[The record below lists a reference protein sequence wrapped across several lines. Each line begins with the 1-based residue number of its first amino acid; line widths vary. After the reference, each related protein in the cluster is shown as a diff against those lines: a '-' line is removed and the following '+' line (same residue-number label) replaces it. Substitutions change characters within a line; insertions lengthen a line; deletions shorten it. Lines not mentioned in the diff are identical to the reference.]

1 MQVETGIIS
10 SSSVEI
16 LSGLSEGQEVYVKDT
31 ASDSYDFKMMDMDG
45 GPGGGGG
52 APPDGG
58 GGGPR
63 G

>member
-1 MQVETGIIS
+1 M
-10 SSSVEI
+10 VEI
-16 LSGLSEGQEVYVKDT
+16 LSGLSEGQEVYVKNT
-31 ASDSYDFKMMDMDG
+31 ASDSYDMYMMDDMDMGG
-45 GPGGGGG
+45 GPGGGG